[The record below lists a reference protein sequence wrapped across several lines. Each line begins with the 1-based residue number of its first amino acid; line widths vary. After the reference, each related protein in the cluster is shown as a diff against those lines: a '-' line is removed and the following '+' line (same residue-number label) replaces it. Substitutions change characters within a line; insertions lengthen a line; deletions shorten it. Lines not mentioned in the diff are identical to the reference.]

1 MECECVIDIE
11 CECKIWS
18 ERVDVLPWLPSLF
31 LVLVLVK
38 AVEHGDPGPWV
49 QVLGVEH
56 LQLLFL

>member
-1 MECECVIDIE
+1 MECE
-11 CECKIWS
+11 IWS
-18 ERVDVLPWLPSLF
+18 EHVDVLPRFSSLF

-38 AVEHGDPGPWV
+38 AVEHGDLDPWV